1 MKSRLQVKFKILKT
15 IDGGANWVAQ
25 TSGISESLFSVHFID
40 NNTGFVVGN
49 SGRLL
54 KTTNGGTNW
63 NVLFSGTSLDL
74 KTVYFAT
81 ATIGYIAG
89 VSGQIRKTINGG
101 TNWTQLTNNINIVL
115 TSLAFKD
122 ANNGYAVGY
131 DYNHYG
137 KIYNTTNGGTN
148 WSVETISYDHDLNSV
163 NYADPNTVY
172 IVGINGTILKSIL
185 GSISASSNGPVCAGS
200 QLSLSASTI
209 TGATYNW
216 SGPNGFTS
224 TLQNPIITASSTTNM
239 SGTYHVTASI
249 NGCSNLSESTTVLVS
264 AIPAN
269 LLPNNNGPVCAG
281 NQLSLSAA
289 TITGATYNWT
299 GPNGFTSTLQSP
311 IIASSSTT
319 NMSGNYNVTASVNG
333 CNSLAESTT
342 ILVNATPNNLLPNNN
357 GPVCEAS
364 QLALSAA
371 TIAGATYNWTGP
383 NGFTST
389 LQNPIIASSST
400 TNMSGT
406 YLVTASVNGC
416 TSTNEFTTVLVNAVP
431 LAPIVSNNG
440 PVCEANQLALSA
452 STIPGATYNWT
463 GPNGF
468 TSTLQNP
475 IVSTN
480 VTNNMAGNY
489 NVTASLNGCTSANES
504 TIVLVNPVP
513 LAPVISNNGPI
524 TEGDTLVLSAST
536 INGASYSWF
545 GPNGFSSSQQSP
557 TVITNVSLA
566 MWGNYFVSVTVNGC
580 TSVLDSTLVIV
591 NTTVDV
597 ADKLNKSM
605 VSIYP
610 NPSND
615 KISIEL
621 QEVKGMKMKAIN
633 NLGECVLEGDLYVGV
648 SLIDIGFLTNGM
660 YNFIITSGKE
670 IYHQKLIKY

>member
-1 MKSRLQVKFKILKT
+1 
-15 IDGGANWVAQ
+15 
-25 TSGISESLFSVHFID
+25 
-40 NNTGFVVGN
+40 
-49 SGRLL
+49 
-54 KTTNGGTNW
+54 
-63 NVLFSGTSLDL
+63 
-74 KTVYFAT
+74 
-81 ATIGYIAG
+81 
-89 VSGQIRKTINGG
+89 
-101 TNWTQLTNNINIVL
+101 
-115 TSLAFKD
+115 
-122 ANNGYAVGY
+122 
-131 DYNHYG
+131 
-137 KIYNTTNGGTN
+137 
-148 WSVETISYDHDLNSV
+148 
-163 NYADPNTVY
+163 
-172 IVGINGTILKSIL
+172 
-185 GSISASSNGPVCAGS
+185 
-200 QLSLSASTI
+200 
-209 TGATYNW
+209 
-216 SGPNGFTS
+216 
-224 TLQNPIITASSTTNM
+224 M
-239 SGTYHVTASI
+239 S
-249 NGCSNLSESTTVLVS
+249 C
-264 AIPAN
+264 
-269 LLPNNNGPVCAG
+269 
-281 NQLSLSAA
+281 
-289 TITGATYNWT
+289 
-299 GPNGFTSTLQSP
+299 
-311 IIASSSTT
+311 
-319 NMSGNYNVTASVNG
+319 NYNVIASVNG

-416 TSTNEFTTVLVNAVP
+416 TSTNVFTTVLVNAVP

-440 PVCEANQLALSA
+440 PVCEASQLALSS

-489 NVTASLNGCTSANES
+489 NVIASLNGCTSANES
-504 TIVLVNPVP
+504 TIVLVNAVP

-524 TEGDTLVLSAST
+524 TEGDTLVLSASA

-545 GPNGFSSSQQSP
+545 GPNGFSSSQQNP
-557 TVITNVSLA
+557 TVSTNVSFA

-580 TSVLDSTLVIV
+580 TSVLDSTLVII
-591 NTTVDV
+591 NTSVDV

-610 NPSND
+610 NPAND

-621 QEVKGMKMKAIN
+621 QEMKGMKMKAIN
-633 NLGECVLEGDLYVGV
+633 NLGECVLEEDLYGGV
-648 SLIDIGFLTNGM
+648 NLIDIGFLTNGM
-660 YNFIITSGKE
+660 YSFIITIGKE